1 MIAGQCQQCRDH
13 HELNS
18 LCKQQIQG
26 LRHQTDHLHRAVER
40 HRHQALMDKCHIHI
54 TSVG

>member
-18 LCKQQIQG
+18 SCRQQIQG
-26 LRHQTDHLHRAVER
+26 LRHQTDHLLQAVER
-40 HRHQALMDKCHIHI
+40 HRRQAMMDKCHIRI
-54 TSVG
+54 T